1 MKNVARKD
9 NKLFDKYHLDRNKF
23 YITYSGNIGLTQNMD
38 LLLDVARSLED
49 DEEIQFVLLERGLIR
64 SKSRKL
70 LLVIISRMLLF
81 YLFNHM
87 KILPCV

>member
-1 MKNVARKD
+1 
-9 NKLFDKYHLDRNKF
+9 
-23 YITYSGNIGLTQNMD
+23 MD

-49 DEEIQFVLLERGLIR
+49 NEEIQFVLIGEGLIR

-87 KILPCV
+87 KILAMCLALGMWVLLFLNRV